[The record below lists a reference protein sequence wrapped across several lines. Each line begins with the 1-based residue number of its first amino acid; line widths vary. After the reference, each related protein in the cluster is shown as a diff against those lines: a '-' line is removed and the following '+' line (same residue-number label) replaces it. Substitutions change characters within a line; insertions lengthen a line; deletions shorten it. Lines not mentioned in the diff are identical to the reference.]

1 MGIYGDLGG
10 GVPFPDSPR
19 TQKKHVFIV
28 GRNRNPVSSHGSA
41 IYHVD
46 EDDNDDTRYIFNHS
60 QVM

>member
-1 MGIYGDLGG
+1 MEIYGDLGG
-10 GVPFPDSPR
+10 CPISRLTQDS
-19 TQKKHVFIV
+19 KKHVFIV